1 VLPDLTFLWV
11 IAAVLLLAVGLDR
24 VLFKPLL
31 RVMREREAAV
41 KSAMD
46 LAETATAR
54 AQEAGAEFDTKFT
67 AARADLYRQ
76 MDERRKVAEGYRSEV
91 MAATRTEVDATL
103 ADARAQLQAQTAQ
116 ARAVLEHDA
125 DELGRE
131 IAEKIL
137 GRS

>member
-1 VLPDLTFLWV
+1 MLPDLTFLWV
-11 IAAVLLLAVGLDR
+11 IAGVLLLAVALDR

-46 LAETATAR
+46 LAETASAK
-54 AQEAGAEFDTKFT
+54 AQAAGSEFDSKLA

-76 MDERRKVAEGYRSEV
+76 MDERRKIAEGYRSEV

-103 ADARAQLQAQTAQ
+103 SDARAKLQAQTVQ
-116 ARAVLEHDA
+116 VRARLDQDA
-125 DELGRE
+125 DQLGRE

-137 GRS
+137 GRG